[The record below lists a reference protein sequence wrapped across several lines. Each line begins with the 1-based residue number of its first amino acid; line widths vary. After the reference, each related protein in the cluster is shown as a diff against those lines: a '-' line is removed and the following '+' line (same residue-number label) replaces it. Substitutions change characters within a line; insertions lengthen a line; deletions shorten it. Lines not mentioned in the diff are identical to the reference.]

1 MLKVGTSRV
10 DITPPVGM
18 PHANWGSSV
27 HQVAEGIDM
36 PMYCNVMYLESE
48 SSKNKVVMLD
58 FDLCSMSEE
67 IDSMVRDAVMSN
79 LDIPK
84 ESIRI
89 CLSHTHA
96 GPPYGKD
103 NLNGAGWIT
112 EGVELINPY
121 YDSFPEKISKA
132 IDEAVRSVVDC
143 NVSYGSG
150 RSDIN
155 INRRPVDK
163 SGTLFT
169 GRNWD
174 GPVDHSV
181 DVIGFDT
188 AEGNPVATIVGYAC
202 HPHILGPENR
212 LISPDYPGHMRKTVE
227 EIVGG
232 SCLFFQGYAG
242 NQGPVHTFVGDV
254 EVARK
259 AGKLL
264 GLEASKVRMSLDP
277 FEREEK
283 LVEIIPAGADLG
295 IYEDVIINEP
305 NDNLTINNAYI
316 DLPTLNFPSY
326 EEASEIYENAIEELK
341 KARESGNQDK
351 IKKMVSNAK
360 RANFTRRNSLRSK
373 NGKVNIWIQTIKI
386 GDIVLQ
392 GLPLEPFIEYGD
404 RIKSLNPNKKVI
416 LSGYTNCIHGYLPTA
431 KAYEEGGYET
441 RNTPLGPESEEIII
455 DACDSEIKKIDNQ

>member
-1 MLKVGTSRV
+1 MLLIGNSKA
-10 DITPPVGM
+10 DITPPVGIA
-18 PHANWGSSV
+18 HANWGSSV

-36 PMYCNVMYLESE
+36 PLYCNVLYIESE
-48 SSKNKVVMLD
+48 ASGNKVIILD
-58 FDLCSMSEE
+58 LDLCIIDDE
-67 IDSMVRDAVMSN
+67 IDQMIREAVLSVIN
-79 LDIPK
+79 IPS
-84 ESIRI
+84 ENIRI
-89 CLSHTHA
+89 SVSHTHA
-96 GPPYGKD
+96 GPPYGRSD
-103 NLNGAGWIT
+103 STGGGWLT
-112 EGVELINPY
+112 EGVDLIVPY
-121 YDSFPEKISKA
+121 FESFPEKISDAIKKA
-132 IDEAVRSVVDC
+132 TGSLKRC
-143 NVSYGSG
+143 NISYGIG

-155 INRRPVDK
+155 INRRPADEK
-163 SGTLFT
+163 GNLFT

-181 DVIGFDT
+181 DVIGFDD
-188 AEGNPVATIVGYAC
+188 ENGNVVSTIVGYAC

-212 LISPDYPGHMRKTVE
+212 LISPDYPGHLRKTVE
-227 EIVGG
+227 DIVGG

-242 NQGPVHTFVGDV
+242 NQGPVHTFVGEV

-259 AGKLL
+259 AGKIL

-277 FEREEK
+277 FERKEE
-283 LVEIIPAGADLG
+283 LIEIVQAGADLG
-295 IYEDVIINEP
+295 MYEDVAVSEPSDDLIIN
-305 NDNLTINNAYI
+305 NTYV
-316 DLPTLNFPSY
+316 DLPTLDFPSY
-326 EEASEIYENAIEELK
+326 EEASEIYDNAIEELN
-341 KARESGNQDK
+341 KARRLGNKDD

-441 RNTPLGPESEEIII
+441 RNTPLSPESEEIII
-455 DACDSEIKKIDNQ
+455 DACDSEIKKIDN

>member
-1 MLKVGTSRV
+1 
-10 DITPPVGM
+10 
-18 PHANWGSSV
+18 
-27 HQVAEGIDM
+27 
-36 PMYCNVMYLESE
+36 MYLESE
-48 SSKNKVVMLD
+48 SSKNKVVLLD

-67 IDSMVRDAVMSN
+67 IDIMVRDAVISR

-132 IDEAVRSVVDC
+132 IEEAVSSIVDC
-143 NVSYGSG
+143 NVSYGKG
-150 RSDIN
+150 MSDIN
-155 INRRPVDK
+155 INRRPADK
-163 SGTLFT
+163 NGALFT

-188 AEGNPVATIVGYAC
+188 AEGTPVATIVGYAC
-202 HPHILGPENR
+202 HPHILGPDNR

-227 EIVGG
+227 DIVGG

-277 FEREEK
+277 FERREE
-283 LVEIIPAGADLG
+283 LVEIVQAGADLG
-295 IYEDVIINEP
+295 IYEDVAVSKP
-305 NDNLTINNAYI
+305 NDDLTINNTYI
-316 DLPTLNFPSY
+316 DLPTLDFPSY
-326 EEASEIYENAIEELK
+326 EEASEIYENAIVELK
-341 KARESGNQDK
+341 KARELGNKDE

-404 RIKSLNPNKKVI
+404 RIKSLNPNKKII

-441 RNTPLGPESEEIII
+441 RNTPLSPESEEIII

>member
-1 MLKVGTSRV
+1 
-10 DITPPVGM
+10 
-18 PHANWGSSV
+18 
-27 HQVAEGIDM
+27 
-36 PMYCNVMYLESE
+36 
-48 SSKNKVVMLD
+48 MLD

-305 NDNLTINNAYI
+305 NDDLTINNAYI

-441 RNTPLGPESEEIII
+441 RNTPLSPESEEIII

>member
-1 MLKVGTSRV
+1 MLLIGNSKA
-10 DITPPVGM
+10 DITPPVGIA
-18 PHANWGSSV
+18 HANWGSSV

-36 PMYCNVMYLESE
+36 PLYCNVLYIESE
-48 SSKNKVVMLD
+48 ASGNKVIILD
-58 FDLCSMSEE
+58 LDLCIIDDE
-67 IDSMVRDAVMSN
+67 IDQMIREAVLSVIN
-79 LDIPK
+79 IPS
-84 ESIRI
+84 ENIRI
-89 CLSHTHA
+89 SVSHTHA
-96 GPPYGKD
+96 GPPYGRSD
-103 NLNGAGWIT
+103 STGGGWLT
-112 EGVELINPY
+112 EGVDLIVPY
-121 YDSFPEKISKA
+121 FESFPEKISDAIKKA
-132 IDEAVRSVVDC
+132 TGSLKRC
-143 NVSYGSG
+143 NISYGIG

-155 INRRPVDK
+155 INRRPADEN
-163 SGTLFT
+163 GNLFT

-174 GPVDHSV
+174 GIVDHSV
-181 DVIGFDT
+181 DVIGFDD
-188 AEGNPVATIVGYAC
+188 ENGNVVSTIVGYAC

-212 LISPDYPGHMRKTVE
+212 LISPDYPGHLRKTVE
-227 EIVGG
+227 DIVGG

-242 NQGPVHTFVGDV
+242 NQGPVHTFVGEV

-259 AGKLL
+259 AGKIL

-277 FEREEK
+277 FERKEE
-283 LVEIIPAGADLG
+283 LIEIVQAGADLG
-295 IYEDVIINEP
+295 MYEDVAVSEPSDDLIIN
-305 NDNLTINNAYI
+305 NTYV

-326 EEASEIYENAIEELK
+326 EEASEIYDNAIEELN
-341 KARESGNQDK
+341 KARRLGNKDD

-441 RNTPLGPESEEIII
+441 RNTPLSPESEEIII
-455 DACDSEIKKIDNQ
+455 DACDSEIKKIDN

>member
-10 DITPPVGM
+10 DITPPIGI
-18 PHANWGSSV
+18 PHANWGSST

-36 PMYCNVMYLESE
+36 PMYCYVMYLESE
-48 SSKNKVVMLD
+48 SSKNKVVILD

-67 IDSMVRDAVMSN
+67 IDNMVRDAVISS

-84 ESIRI
+84 ENIRI

-132 IDEAVRSVVDC
+132 IVDAISSVVDC
-143 NVSYGSG
+143 NVSYGNG

-155 INRRPVDK
+155 INRRPADK

-181 DVIGFDT
+181 DVIGFDDVD
-188 AEGNPVATIVGYAC
+188 GVPVATIVGFAC

-227 EIVGG
+227 EIIGG
-232 SCLFFQGYAG
+232 RCLFFQGYAG
-242 NQGPVHTFVGDV
+242 NQGPVHTFLGDV
-254 EVARK
+254 EAARK
-259 AGKLL
+259 AGKIL
-264 GLEASKVRMSLDP
+264 GLEASKVRISIDP

-295 IYEDVIINEP
+295 MYEDVIINEP
-305 NDNLTINNAYI
+305 NDDLIINNKYI
-316 DLPTLNFPSY
+316 DLPTLDFPSF
-326 EEASEIYENAIEELK
+326 EKASEVYELALEELK
-341 KARESGNQDK
+341 KARESGKQEE

-360 RANFTRRNSLRSK
+360 RANHTRRNSLRSK
-373 NGKVNIWIQTIKI
+373 DGKVNIWVQTIKI

-392 GLPLEPFIEYGD
+392 GIPLEPFIEYSNK
-404 RIKSLNPNKKVI
+404 IKSLNPN
-416 LSGYTNCIHGYLPTA
+416 
-431 KAYEEGGYET
+431 
-441 RNTPLGPESEEIII
+441 
-455 DACDSEIKKIDNQ
+455 

>member
-1 MLKVGTSRV
+1 MLIVGTSRV
-10 DITPPVGM
+10 DITPPIGM
-18 PHANWGSSV
+18 PHANWGSSI

-36 PMYCNVMYLESE
+36 PMYCYVMYLESE
-48 SSKNKVVMLD
+48 SSKNKVVILD

-67 IDSMVRDAVMSN
+67 IDSMVRDAVISS

-84 ESIRI
+84 ENIRV

-132 IDEAVRSVVDC
+132 IDEAINSVVDC
-143 NVSYGSG
+143 NVSYGNG

-155 INRRPVDK
+155 INRRPADK

-181 DVIGFDT
+181 DVIGFDDVDG
-188 AEGNPVATIVGYAC
+188 APVATIVGFAC
-202 HPHILGPENR
+202 HPHILGPDNR

-227 EIVGG
+227 EIIGG
-232 SCLFFQGYAG
+232 RCLFFQGYAG
-242 NQGPVHTFVGDV
+242 NQGPVHTFLGDV
-254 EVARK
+254 EAARK
-259 AGKLL
+259 AGKIL
-264 GLEASKVRMSLDP
+264 GLEASKVRMSIDP

-295 IYEDVIINEP
+295 MYEDVPLKSSTDEVQIR
-305 NDNLTINNAYI
+305 NAYV
-316 DLPTLNFPSY
+316 DLPSLDFPSY
-326 EEASEIYENAIEELK
+326 EEASEAYQNALLELK
-341 KARESGNQDK
+341 KVRESGSQDQ
-351 IKKMVSNAK
+351 IKKMVSKVK
-360 RANFTRRNSLRSK
+360 RTNFTRKLTQISEG
-373 NGKVNIWIQTIKI
+373 GKVNIWIQTIKI
-386 GDIVLQ
+386 GDIIFQ
-392 GLPLEPFIEYGD
+392 GLPLEPFMEFSHK
-404 RIKSLNPNKKVI
+404 IKSLNPDKKI
-416 LSGYTNCIHGYLPTA
+416 FWSGYTNGWLGYLPTA

-441 RNTPLGPESEEIII
+441 RNTPLSPESEELILDI
-455 DACDSEIKKIDNQ
+455 CDSEIKKFD

>member
-1 MLKVGTSRV
+1 MIKVGTSRV
-10 DITPPVGM
+10 DITPPIGM
-18 PHANWGSSV
+18 PHANWGSST

-36 PMYCNVMYLESE
+36 PMYCYSMYLESE
-48 SSKNKVVMLD
+48 SSKNKVVILD

-67 IDSMVRDAVMSN
+67 IDGMVRDAVISS
-79 LDIPK
+79 LDIPR
-84 ESIRI
+84 ENIRI

-132 IDEAVRSVVDC
+132 IDEAVGSVVDC
-143 NVSYGSG
+143 NVSYGNG

-155 INRRPVDK
+155 INRRPSDK
-163 SGTLFT
+163 NGTFFT
-169 GRNWD
+169 GRNWE
-174 GPVDHSV
+174 GVVNHSV
-181 DVIGFDT
+181 DVIGFDAADGT
-188 AEGNPVATIVGYAC
+188 PVATIVGYAC
-202 HPHILGPENR
+202 HPHILGPDNK

-232 SCLFFQGYAG
+232 RCLFFQGAAG
-242 NQGPVHTFVGDV
+242 NQGPIHGFVGDV

-259 AGKLL
+259 AGKVL
-264 GLEASKVRMSLDP
+264 GLEASKVRISIDP

-295 IYEDVIINEP
+295 MYEDVIISEP
-305 NDNLTINNAYI
+305 NDDLVISNTYV
-316 DLPTLNFPSY
+316 DLPTLDFPSY
-326 EEASEIYENAIEELK
+326 EEASKVFELALEELK
-341 KARESGNQDK
+341 KARESGNQEE
-351 IKKMVSNAK
+351 IKKMVSKSK

-373 NGKVNIWIQTIKI
+373 DKKVNIWIQTIKI

-392 GLPLEPFIEYGD
+392 GIPLEPFIEYGNK
-404 RIKSLNPNKKVI
+404 IKSLNPNKKIV
-416 LSGYTNCIHGYLPTA
+416 LSGYSNGINGYLPTA
-431 KAYEEGGYET
+431 VAYEEGGYET
-441 RNTPLGPESEEIII
+441 RNTPLSPESEEIII
-455 DACDSEIKKIDNQ
+455 EACDTEIKNID